1 MIQGAGCSGAWCN
14 AGCRVKDAVGR
25 PATCTLQPETNKEKT
40 VHGKDKTLS
49 QILRKEL
56 LKYTL
61 YFFVC
66 AWMFL
71 LGLLVGRGTVPV
83 RFNIRTLELELREL
97 KEEAKQKEKEKV
109 KDITENLSD
118 KSNLSFPDALKDTRY
133 DVKLQT
139 EETVSEKKVQD
150 ILPEQAVLITKKEEE
165 TEKREASPISQPSL
179 PNNPS
184 EEIESTKKVSIQI
197 ASFRKQDD
205 ADRMAAQ
212 LKERGYAAYR
222 SSSAIPGSGIWHRV
236 RIGIFNRRIDAKSIM
251 EKLKKE
257 NLIGMFVSLED

>member
-1 MIQGAGCSGAWCN
+1 
-14 AGCRVKDAVGR
+14 
-25 PATCTLQPETNKEKT
+25 

-49 QILRKEL
+49 QILKKEL

-83 RFNIRTLELELREL
+83 KFNIRTLELELREL

-139 EETVSEKKVQD
+139 EETGSEEKVQN
-150 ILPEQAVLITKKEEE
+150 ILPEQAVLITKKEE
-165 TEKREASPISQPSL
+165 TEKREASSISQPSL
-179 PNNPS
+179 PGNPP

-197 ASFRKQDD
+197 ASFRKKED

-222 SSSAIPGSGIWHRV
+222 SSSAIPGSGMWHRV